1 MLYEKFLDLLEEAVC
16 RKLERQEKVRRVQI
30 LKNNGVKLDGFSYQT
45 EGRREQ
51 PTVYVNDYYH
61 KDLTIEE
68 LEQISELVVGIQRES
83 ILSPENNFSQVLDYS
98 RMKEQIFYKLISRK
112 KNEELLERIPWLP
125 WLDLAL
131 VFYLRIPEH
140 IIGSATAL
148 IHTSHM
154 EYWGITLG
162 ELYRTASE
170 NMKRLPIMLKPVE
183 DFLDGYGMEVFSS
196 GMYVLSTEK
205 REYGAAVII
214 SPEIQGVCYET
225 FGEDY
230 YVLPSSIHELIL
242 HPKSLAAGRG
252 ELERLVQEVNASC
265 VSEED
270 YLSSRVYCYSSALGQ
285 VKI

>member
-16 RKLERQEKVRRVQI
+16 RRLKRQEKVRRVQI
-30 LKNNGVKLDGFSYQT
+30 LKNNGVKLDGFSYQA
-45 EGRREQ
+45 EGHQER

-61 KDLTIEE
+61 NDMSIEE
-68 LEQISELVVGIQRES
+68 LEQLSELIVSIQRES
-83 ILSPENNFSQVLDYS
+83 MLHLENNFSQVLDYS
-98 RMKEQIFYKLISRK
+98 KMKAQIFYKLISRK
-112 KNEELLERIPWLP
+112 KNEELLERVPWLP

-170 NMKRLPIMLKPVE
+170 NMKRLPVMLKPME
-183 DFLDGYGMEVFSS
+183 DFLDGYDMKAFSS

-205 REYGAAVII
+205 KEYGAAVII

-230 YVLPSSIHELIL
+230 YVLPSSVHELIL
-242 HPKSLAAGRG
+242 LPKSLAAGRE
-252 ELERLVQEVNASC
+252 ELERLVQEVNDSC

-270 YLSSRVYCYSSALGQ
+270 YLSSRVYCYSSAIGQ